1 MHASSARTSTRLTRL
16 ARTSA
21 IAVIR
26 GYQLLIRPLLIGS
39 CKYCPTCSDYAIE
52 AIAVHGLFRGGLLT
66 LRRVVRC
73 HPFGPGGIDPVPPGR
88 SGGPP

>member
-1 MHASSARTSTRLTRL
+1 MLDTSACLSTLFARL

-39 CKYCPTCSDYAIE
+39 CKYCPTCSEYAIE

-88 SGGPP
+88 SGSPP